1 MDDVHKMTVIGGMM
15 RDDESQCKGSPV
27 TKRKKMGESLIKGAT
42 LRSSETS
49 ELEYAPIK
57 LQEIADANILAEP
70 RLKRTSPKCD
80 LAEQIGLGLRSV
92 YDDILAQPVPDR
104 FFELLRQ
111 LESVSCGQAK
121 KDAT

>member
-1 MDDVHKMTVIGGMM
+1 M
-15 RDDESQCKGSPV
+15 RDDESHYKGSPV
-27 TKRKKMGESLIKGAT
+27 TKRTKMGDSLIKGAT

-49 ELEYAPIK
+49 EMEYAPIK
-57 LQEIADANILAEP
+57 LQAIADANIPGQP
-70 RLKRTSPKCD
+70 RLKKTSPKCD
-80 LAEQIGLGLRSV
+80 VAEQIGLGLRSV

-111 LESVSCGQAK
+111 LESVSCGQSK

>member
-1 MDDVHKMTVIGGMM
+1 M

-27 TKRKKMGESLIKGAT
+27 TKRTKLGESRIKGAP

-49 ELEYAPIK
+49 DLEYAPIK
-57 LQEIADANILAEP
+57 FQDIADANVLAEP
-70 RLKRTSPKCD
+70 RLKKISPKCD
-80 LAEQIGLGLRSV
+80 LSEQIGLGLRSV

-111 LESVSCGQAK
+111 LESAPCGQSK